1 MYPPENHGSYG
12 GKCAL
17 RRIALRWAN
26 SIGFSPPQSGCHE
39 SGLTKRN
46 AKKTAKTT
54 QNTASG
60 ARKVRRRALI
70 DVPNWLRL
78 DTRNAT
84 QATNV
89 IDAKHQIARNRINS
103 RLARIQTRY
112 PASNIVISRASPHP
126 RSGNRGKR

>member
-60 ARKVRRRALI
+60 ARKFQRLVLTRIPNLFRR
-70 DVPNWLRL
+70 
-78 DTRNAT
+78 DTRNAK
-84 QATNV
+84 QAIRA
-89 IDAKHQIARNRINS
+89 IDAKHQIARTRINS

-112 PASNIVISRASPHP
+112 PASNTVISRASPHP
-126 RSGNRGKR
+126 RSGNRG